1 MKVQERDRQMTE
13 ISPNEYFGPEL
24 RDRVISAYSIPEKYF
39 TEKVKRGLR
48 NSDGTGV
55 MAGVT
60 RIGRVIGYNIE
71 DGEIV
76 PAPGRLYYR
85 GINVVDIVK
94 AHVESGTFGY
104 EEVAYLL
111 LMGML
116 PDSEQFEQF
125 DSILSRARILP
136 HNFTEDMIIKSPSP
150 NVMNKLARCVL
161 ALYSYDPNPDDTS
174 LENMLRQSIE
184 LIARFPVIV
193 ANAYAVKRHRFDHD
207 SLFIH
212 IPDES
217 LSVSENFLSMLR
229 HDKSYTPDEA
239 HLLDLWMILHAEHG
253 GGNNSA
259 FVCRALSSTG
269 TDTYSAIAGAVCSL
283 KGPLHGGANSRV
295 QAMINSVKENVSDPE
310 DDAAMSAFLTKIL
323 NREAGDGSGKIYGLG
338 HAVYTESDPRAEVLK
353 VYAERMAHSKDMVE
367 DFEYLRSIER
377 NGARLIV
384 ERKNLS
390 TPICANVD
398 LYSGFVI
405 RMLGIPDELF
415 TPLFALSRISG
426 WCAHRIEEVISSK
439 RIMRPAYRAAVADTP
454 YVPMDRR

>member
-1 MKVQERDRQMTE
+1 
-13 ISPNEYFGPEL
+13 
-24 RDRVISAYSIPEKYF
+24 
-39 TEKVKRGLR
+39 
-48 NSDGTGV
+48 
-55 MAGVT
+55 
-60 RIGRVIGYNIE
+60 
-71 DGEIV
+71 
-76 PAPGRLYYR
+76 
-85 GINVVDIVK
+85 
-94 AHVESGTFGY
+94 
-104 EEVAYLL
+104 
-111 LMGML
+111 
-116 PDSEQFEQF
+116 
-125 DSILSRARILP
+125 
-136 HNFTEDMIIKSPSP
+136 
-150 NVMNKLARCVL
+150 
-161 ALYSYDPNPDDTS
+161 
-174 LENMLRQSIE
+174 
-184 LIARFPVIV
+184 
-193 ANAYAVKRHRFDHD
+193 
-207 SLFIH
+207 
-212 IPDES
+212 
-217 LSVSENFLSMLR
+217 
-229 HDKSYTPDEA
+229 
-239 HLLDLWMILHAEHG
+239 MILHAEHG

-295 QAMINSVKENVSDPE
+295 QAMTNSVKENVSDPG

-377 NGARLIV
+377 NGSRLIV